1 MLIGVGIQPIME
13 TICMY
18 LSQLWAATDP
28 HSPVRSSIL
37 LTLQQIVRC
46 SGIASDVLHPITH
59 TLLSSVYTEE
69 SLSFLRGEASLL
81 W

>member
-13 TICMY
+13 PICMY